1 MNTNI
6 FASKDRLRGVS
17 AGRYRMVVCQYRR
30 DMRAALHTLQQKTE
44 SVTRSSGLPS
54 QPMNLHLG
62 MIASLFAL
70 TLIQGCTGNGD
81 SPMFQQNAKRDVIT
95 QEEGRIV
102 TTLNEVASA
111 ESQFYRTK
119 DTAFI
124 AGFYAQDYAG
134 IKGGKAE
141 TVKDKNKYLT
151 EVLDRV
157 NRGEPIGI
165 SSKFMNI
172 KSSVEG
178 MLGWATYEYEYKVRR
193 SGVLQEIS
201 QGQCT
206 AILKKQADSWLIQHE
221 HCSTVNP
228 GAFFLQPR

>member
-6 FASKDRLRGVS
+6 FSSKDRLRGVG
-17 AGRYRMVVCQYRR
+17 AGRCRMVGCQYRR
-30 DMRAALHTLQQKTE
+30 AIRAALHTLQQKTE

-54 QPMNLHLG
+54 QPMNLYLG
-62 MIASLFAL
+62 MITFLFAL

-81 SPMFQQNAKRDVIT
+81 SPPSQQIAKRDVIT
-95 QEEGRIV
+95 QEEGLIV

-111 ESQFYRTK
+111 ESQFYSTK
-119 DTAFI
+119 DTASI
-124 AGFYAQDYAG
+124 VGFYAQDYAG
-134 IKGGKAE
+134 IKGGK
-141 TVKDKNKYLT
+141 TVTVQDKNKYLT

-178 MLGWATYEYEYKVRR
+178 PLGWATYEYEYKVTR
-193 SGVLQEIS
+193 SGVLQGVS

-206 AILKKQADSWLIQHE
+206 VILKKQAGSWLIQHE
-221 HCSTVNP
+221 HCSTVSP
-228 GAFFLQPR
+228 TAFFLQPR